1 MLNKFKKL
9 KIYFFIKRKLFIF
22 KYINKKEY
30 GFDYLALIL
39 ISILIS
45 ISIMNILNIYY
56 LNFDNKNYAK
66 LYQDTGIALIGLEA
80 IVFTLQIFNQ
90 EVKNEYMNSVM
101 ENIIDT
107 KFQHIIQYIYLT
119 TITILFLLIPNV
131 NYFNIHITFFI
142 PFYFLSLFSILVI
155 LGIDLFTSTSN
166 SNKVNLIKMIETKT
180 IYIMNC
186 IDKVCEKI
194 NSNYKQNIS
203 KIEYLNKFNNVFIS
217 YIQSINSVIR
227 NHINDP
233 ILFSNGMETYIK
245 IARERLTLRKNILS
259 YLNIP
264 FFSEILPSKDN
275 DSFIEK
281 YLLEYL
287 DEYARIALDNKNR
300 DVLSIIQNVYYS
312 IIIIGKDNKYI
323 NKDEIELTIKVS
335 FSYYIKLIKYL
346 IEFNNE
352 NLLFETIEIF
362 KKIFIANY
370 KDFYTLVN
378 INFIDDIKE
387 MTSIALSKKSLM
399 NFRNIQG
406 LITIPMYS
414 IINSN
419 NEYRVIN
426 IELLLDALKNS
437 LYEFTLA
444 KNLIKRRDEAR
455 FYLNYIID
463 IIQPYSFYKFIINYY
478 NQQIDENNNFKNTTF
493 FDDNMLEPFIKFL
506 NDKLV
511 TNCILKLNE
520 DNRYVTGVTNIYTH
534 ITTYS
539 DILMKL
545 IINKKFNHIKR
556 KNIYLL
562 NICFEIL
569 KKYSLRYEK
578 SNGMRFHEIDNY
590 FELLINKYIN
600 IQQTEEIRDLL
611 INSYLEILKEIT
623 IVDSK
628 YRNDFE
634 YFYPCINKIYNFC
647 DDSNNIVLEL
657 INWYINYHEDKLKTI
672 YVIYNELVNHSF
684 FNKNLS
690 HNNKEKLREVVKLQ
704 FISILGELKNNEL
717 NTFIRN
723 RKLNINLKISKNNK
737 INKILELIN
746 IHA

>member
-704 FISILGELKNNEL
+704 FISILGKLKNNEL